1 MKTRVTMIATLKS
14 GAKVKDSVK
23 LNNDNAR
30 EVAAELIN
38 KIYDLVGSTSN
49 DDQDSDLNVGA
60 LTFGKTSIRWSQIAA
75 ITFKERLTI

>member
-14 GAKVKDSVK
+14 GTKVKDSVK
-23 LNNDNAR
+23 LDNNTR
-30 EVAAELIN
+30 EAAVELIN

-49 DDQDSDLNVGA
+49 DDQYSDLNVGA

>member
-14 GAKVKDSVK
+14 GVKVKDSVK
-23 LNNDNAR
+23 LDNNTR
-30 EVAAELIN
+30 EAAAELIN

-75 ITFKERLTI
+75 ITFKERFTI

>member
-1 MKTRVTMIATLKS
+1 MNSTIKEFNTAI
-14 GAKVKDSVK
+14 K
-23 LNNDNAR
+23 LLDNAR

-49 DDQDSDLNVGA
+49 DDQDSDLNVRA

-75 ITFKERLTI
+75 ITFKERFTI

>member
-14 GAKVKDSVK
+14 GVKVKDSVK
-23 LNNDNAR
+23 LDNNTR
-30 EVAAELIN
+30 EAAAELIN

-49 DDQDSDLNVGA
+49 DDQDSDLNVSA

>member
-14 GAKVKDSVK
+14 GAKVKDNVK
-23 LNNDNAR
+23 LDNNTR
-30 EVAAELIN
+30 EAAAELIN

-60 LTFGKTSIRWSQIAA
+60 LTFGKTAIRWSQIAA
-75 ITFKERLTI
+75 ITFKERFTI

>member
-23 LNNDNAR
+23 LDDNTR
-30 EVAAELIN
+30 EAAVELIN

>member
-14 GAKVKDSVK
+14 GAKVKDNVK
-23 LNNDNAR
+23 LDNNTR
-30 EVAAELIN
+30 EAAAELIN

>member
-1 MKTRVTMIATLKS
+1 MKTKVTMIATLKS

-23 LNNDNAR
+23 LDDNNR
-30 EVAAELIN
+30 EAAAELIN

-49 DDQDSDLNVGA
+49 DNQDSDLNVGA

-75 ITFKERLTI
+75 ITFKERFTI

>member
-1 MKTRVTMIATLKS
+1 MKTKVTMIATLKS

-60 LTFGKTSIRWSQIAA
+60 LTFGKTAIRWSQIAA
-75 ITFKERLTI
+75 ITFKERFTI